1 MPHDKLV
8 AKPALDCRWFLA
20 TQRESADFAIAHYTF
35 QSFPLSASADD
46 CHILHKMLNYP
57 VQ

>member
-8 AKPALDCRWFLA
+8 AEPALDWQWFLA
-20 TQRESADFAIAHYTF
+20 TQRAGADLAIACYTF

-46 CHILHKMLNYP
+46 CQILP
-57 VQ
+57 QDT

>member
-8 AKPALDCRWFLA
+8 AKLAVDWQWFLA
-20 TQRESADFAIAHYTF
+20 AQRESADFAIAHYTF

-46 CHILHKMLNYP
+46 CQILP
-57 VQ
+57 QDA